1 MGEDATSLEL
11 STTLR
16 ITSPTSEPLPPTLKL
31 PLLTSGK
38 LSQVLTEPKTP
49 SLSRTRPADTDS
61 CFTAKTEQDSTG
73 TSILTRKTPLS
84 TSQKD
89 SWERVSHSCQLIRR
103 DTS

>member
-1 MGEDATSLEL
+1 MGDATSLEL

-16 ITSPTSEPLPPTLKL
+16 ITSPTLEPLPSTLRL
-31 PLLTSGK
+31 PGLTSGK
-38 LSQVLTEPKTP
+38 LFQVLTEPETP
-49 SLSRTRPADTDS
+49 SLPRTRPTDTDS

-89 SWERVSHSCQLIRR
+89 SWEEVSHSCQFIRE